1 MGQDATASCPGQ
13 GQFAV
18 VVCIVSCIN
27 LWAGNPLWN
36 VRISGQMIAFV
47 LLRVLLVLL
56 LVAANAFFAAA
67 EFALVSVRDTRIQ
80 QLIDARRIG
89 ARILQR
95 LHRRLDEV
103 VNGVQLGVTVVSLTL
118 GWIGEPMVAH
128 FVESFQFLQR
138 VPHAMVYAHTIAI
151 VIAFGLITFMH
162 VILGELVPK
171 SLALQRAEQVALAV
185 AAPMD
190 VFLTLTRPVTFI
202 MGKSAGY
209 VLRIFGLRK
218 MRQGPVHSPDEVKL
232 IVSAS
237 RELGQIAQAQEEMVH
252 HALELENIT
261 AREVMVPRP
270 DIFSLPGDLT
280 LQEALDHVVEEQHSR
295 VPVYDPKS
303 GPEHII
309 GVLYAKD
316 LMRWVLRLTARPLHP
331 MPARGP
337 DVRIGDMK
345 IGETT
350 IGEMKISQMMH
361 DALVVPETKP
371 LSELLDEFKE
381 RKRHMAIVVD
391 EFGSTAGLI
400 TVEDILEQLVG
411 EIEDEFDVVPHQP
424 SALGESKSLVLDGT
438 VGLRDL
444 ESQYDLLLP
453 RDAGFETLAGFMLS
467 RLQKIPAIG
476 DSCYYGG
483 RRFTVQE
490 MDGYRI
496 SRVKIEDVQ
505 PVAVQAGA

>member
-1 MGQDATASCPGQ
+1 
-13 GQFAV
+13 
-18 VVCIVSCIN
+18 
-27 LWAGNPLWN
+27 
-36 VRISGQMIAFV
+36 MIAFV
-47 LLRVLLVLL
+47 LLRVLLIVA

-67 EFALVSVRDTRIQ
+67 EFALVSVRETRIE
-80 QLIDARRIG
+80 QLIRARRIG

-95 LHRRLDEV
+95 LHRNLDEV

-128 FVESFQFLQR
+128 FVEGLRFLQR
-138 VPHAMVYAHTIAI
+138 VPHALVYAHGIAI
-151 VIAFGLITFMH
+151 AIAFGLITFMH

-190 VFLTLTRPVTFI
+190 VFLTLTRPLIFL
-202 MGKSAGY
+202 MGKSAGW
-209 VLRIFGLRK
+209 VLKMFGLRK

-237 RELGQIAQAQEEMVH
+237 RDLGQITPAQEEMVH

-261 AREVMVPRP
+261 VREVMVPRP

-280 LQEALDHVVEEQHSR
+280 LHEAIDRVVEEQHSR

-316 LMRWVLRLTARPLHP
+316 LMRWAGLRLTAKFAQGIPW
-331 MPARGP
+331 
-337 DVRIGDMK
+337 RIS
-345 IGETT
+345 
-350 IGEMKISQMMH
+350 EMKISQVMH
-361 DALVVPETKP
+361 DAMVVPETKP
-371 LSELLDEFKE
+371 LSELLEEFKE

-400 TVEDILEQLVG
+400 TAEDILEQLVG
-411 EIEDEFDVVPHQP
+411 EIEDEFDVAPLPAPQSP
-424 SALGESKSLVLDGT
+424 ESKTLVLDGT
-438 VGLRDL
+438 TGIRDL

-467 RLQKIPAIG
+467 KLQKIPAPG

-483 RRFTVQE
+483 RRFTVDE
-490 MDGYRI
+490 MEGHRI
-496 SRVKIEDVQ
+496 ARVKIEDVQ
-505 PVAVQAGA
+505 PAAMQAGD